1 MVVLSKLTAQ
11 GAWLIFPEADREG
24 STPAQGT
31 LGSYVPTEKS
41 PKPHGKSM
49 ELLFFLFG
57 PLMLLVVLVCADA
70 RGEPT
75 LQRLSDGTRGGLRYV
90 ALLAFIVTLVGVLAA
105 VPRRTPM
112 SFSALSSHPRALS
125 AAAFSAPAN
134 DTQPR
139 RRPSRHL
146 VPPRA
151 RHS

>member
-1 MVVLSKLTAQ
+1 M
-11 GAWLIFPEADREG
+11 IFREADREG

-31 LGSYVPTEKS
+31 LGSYEPTEKS
-41 PKPHGKSM
+41 PERHGKSM

-105 VPRRTPM
+105 VPRRG
-112 SFSALSSHPRALS
+112 
-125 AAAFSAPAN
+125 
-134 DTQPR
+134 
-139 RRPSRHL
+139 
-146 VPPRA
+146 
-151 RHS
+151 